1 MDRIVSSPAE
11 VAASSRCTPLS
22 GRVAEQADHADR
34 LSTLPAAL
42 WELMLTELDLMEISV
57 MVRRGKT
64 FITSDQEQLI
74 TCLLL
79 SSKCLAA
86 AFCELVT
93 FLLRVNDVSLLAM
106 NGLSSKPFVK
116 HVTTLVVQSGGFVD
130 PPEQMLATAQ
140 ALDKLFPALRT
151 LEFSSRCA
159 PIMRRYDGIHPL
171 EQLQSLEHLVFG
183 GIDDARNRQRARN
196 LQAPDPYLPLELPRN
211 LIALTLEECNN
222 MDSRIL
228 GELKIPATLKHLE
241 IHSAPLLHDLS
252 SIYTQVPLLEHLCLR
267 DVDYRTRVSAYT
279 YRRASG
285 TYRNGTTNED
295 LEVYMKLT
303 QLRQLVI
310 G

>member
-11 VAASSRCTPLS
+11 VAASTRCTPLS
-22 GRVAEQADHADR
+22 ECVAEQADHADR
-34 LSTLPAAL
+34 LSTLPVAL

-57 MVRRGKT
+57 MVRWGKT

-79 SSKCLAA
+79 SRKCLAA

-159 PIMRRYDGIHPL
+159 PIMRRYDCIHPL
-171 EQLQSLEHLVFG
+171 EQL
-183 GIDDARNRQRARN
+183 
-196 LQAPDPYLPLELPRN
+196 
-211 LIALTLEECNN
+211 
-222 MDSRIL
+222 
-228 GELKIPATLKHLE
+228 
-241 IHSAPLLHDLS
+241 
-252 SIYTQVPLLEHLCLR
+252 
-267 DVDYRTRVSAYT
+267 
-279 YRRASG
+279 
-285 TYRNGTTNED
+285 
-295 LEVYMKLT
+295 
-303 QLRQLVI
+303 
-310 G
+310 